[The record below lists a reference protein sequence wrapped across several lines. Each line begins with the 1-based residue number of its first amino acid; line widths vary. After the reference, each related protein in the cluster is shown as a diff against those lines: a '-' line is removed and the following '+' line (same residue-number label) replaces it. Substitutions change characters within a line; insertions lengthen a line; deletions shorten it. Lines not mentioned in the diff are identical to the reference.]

1 MIYLSFQTAPH
12 RLKNRMGARENQLVS
27 RVEFFLLCVSRF
39 LSVYSEA
46 KEKIVPVNQVSAN
59 TQIKHVSVYSLRG
72 RPVSLFLSRGFT
84 SALD

>member
-1 MIYLSFQTAPH
+1 
-12 RLKNRMGARENQLVS
+12 MGAWENQLVS

-46 KEKIVPVNQVSAN
+46 KEKILPVNQVSAN
-59 TQIKHVSVYSLRG
+59 MQIKHVSVYSLRG
-72 RPVSLFLSRGFT
+72 RPVNLFLSRGFT

>member
-1 MIYLSFQTAPH
+1 
-12 RLKNRMGARENQLVS
+12 MGARENQLVS
-27 RVEFFLLCVSRF
+27 RVEFFLLCVSRI

-46 KEKIVPVNQVSAN
+46 KEKIVPVNQISAN